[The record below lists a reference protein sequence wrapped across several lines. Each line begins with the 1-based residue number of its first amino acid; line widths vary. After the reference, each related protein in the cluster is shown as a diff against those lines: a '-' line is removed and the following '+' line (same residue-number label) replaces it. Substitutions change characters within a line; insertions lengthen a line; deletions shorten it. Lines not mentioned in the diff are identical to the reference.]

1 MKSKIFILDNKY
13 NSEKYDETLEK
24 GLIPI
29 ISPGIIFQQDNAPI
43 QVSKFTRN
51 WLLTNNITT
60 LNWPARSPDLNIVE
74 NVWATMSKDVCSHG
88 KQFNSIVELQT
99 SVIQSWDNIN
109 QDYVR
114 NMYKSMYKRLLYVIN
129 RKGDMTKY

>member
-1 MKSKIFILDNKY
+1 M
-13 NSEKYDETLEK
+13 
-24 GLIPI
+24 
-29 ISPGIIFQQDNAPI
+29 ISTGIIFQQDNAPI
-43 QVSKFTRN
+43 HVSKFTRN

-60 LNWPARSPDLNIVE
+60 LNWLARSPKLNIVK
-74 NVWATMSKDVCSHG
+74 NVWVTVSKETMLYYAHG

-114 NMYKSMYKRLLYVIN
+114 IIYKSMYKRLLEVIN
-129 RKGDMTKY
+129 RKGQMTKY